1 MIVALKDWESVL
13 KNYYFVFNDKNYDT
27 VKWSILNDRVIQFSN
42 QKEPVSSSVVFAGV
56 RYIDINCAKL
66 LIVLNNGDKYLA
78 YKYANELDIYELC
91 DIIKP
96 RNPERRA

>member
-27 VKWSILNDRVIQFSN
+27 VRWSILNDRVIQFSN
-42 QKEPVSSSVVFAGV
+42 QNEPVSSSVVFAGV

-78 YKYANELDIYELC
+78 YKYAKLT
-91 DIIKP
+91 
-96 RNPERRA
+96 

>member
-78 YKYANELDIYELC
+78 YKYAKRTWHL
-91 DIIKP
+91 
-96 RNPERRA
+96 RTV